1 MSEETALAT
10 QNTAVITNDSG
21 LMIDSNDIEIQRI
34 NVVQKI
40 SDIEAPTGS
49 LVLDKKH
56 VLLKPE
62 QSADVVIV
70 TAQKGWKEDIP
81 YDSDVI
87 PRLAFTAE
95 RKDQLASESD
105 YPILE
110 FADIVMLIK
119 QPEGNNDEVAFAFP
133 IGDANYALA
142 KLYVA
147 KDAYRQTFKRLAT
160 FAAFNRTV
168 PIQSRV
174 WTFQTQLMEKGKYSW
189 WVPSL
194 AQSNA
199 STPKDVSEFLATFK
213 A

>member
-1 MSEETALAT
+1 MSETALTT
-10 QNTAVITNDSG
+10 QNTSITNQSG
-21 LMIDSNDIEIQRI
+21 LAIDASDIEIPRV

-62 QSADVVIV
+62 QTGKAIIV
-70 TAQKGWKEDIP
+70 NAIKGWKEDVP

-87 PRLAFTAE
+87 PRIAMTAE
-95 RKDQLASESD
+95 RKEQLAAESD
-105 YPILE
+105 YQILE
-110 FADIVMLIK
+110 FADIIFLLQ
-119 QPEGNNDEVAFAFP
+119 QPEGVNDEEAFAFP
-133 IGDANYALA
+133 IGDENYALA

-160 FAAFNRTV
+160 FAAFNRDI
-168 PIQSRV
+168 PIQSRC
-174 WTFQTQLMEKGKYSW
+174 WNFQTQLMEKGKYSW

-194 AQSNA
+194 ANTNA
-199 STPKDVSEFLATFK
+199 EIPEAVSSFLKSFNA
-213 A
+213 